1 MVRHAKRPHR
11 RYRRRRRGNR
21 KVATVGTVKRM
32 FARKVETKQTVL
44 YPGDLAMANRYV
56 YCYRPLYN
64 IAKGTNANERL
75 GSSISNVNVRMALA
89 YTHLG
94 LNSTGDTR
102 LSTGSLFRVMVVK
115 SLRDLSGV
123 ATSATVWSSITASAP
138 GDNLHLISDSRQP
151 ASSLLDPATDT
162 RLVKQFWL
170 RASNPTTALISGD
183 TVFKQLS
190 FNIPKFDYDESAG
203 TARSAWNYYVLVVC
217 QSSKD
222 VGLGHQTGTLQ
233 SQFLIRWKDA

>member
-1 MVRHAKRPHR
+1 MSWCVCVSEDFLPILKKRKKIFFLARFKQTLQNGPSRKNVHTAVTAVAVAETVRLQRSE
-11 RYRRRRRGNR
+11 
-21 KVATVGTVKRM
+21 TVKRM

-151 ASSLLDPATDT
+151 ASSLLI
-162 RLVKQFWL
+162 RLRILTCKTVL
-170 RASNPTTALISGD
+170 ASCQQS
-183 TVFKQLS
+183 
-190 FNIPKFDYDESAG
+190 YDR
-203 TARSAWNYYVLVVC
+203 TY
-217 QSSKD
+217 
-222 VGLGHQTGTLQ
+222 
-233 SQFLIRWKDA
+233 

>member
-1 MVRHAKRPHR
+1 
-11 RYRRRRRGNR
+11 
-21 KVATVGTVKRM
+21 
-32 FARKVETKQTVL
+32 
-44 YPGDLAMANRYV
+44 
-56 YCYRPLYN
+56 
-64 IAKGTNANERL
+64 
-75 GSSISNVNVRMALA
+75 MALA

-183 TVFKQLS
+183 TVSNNCLLTFPSSITMRALELLVLHGTIMFSLCANHRKMLVS
-190 FNIPKFDYDESAG
+190 VIKRELFNPNSSSVGRMPK
-203 TARSAWNYYVLVVC
+203 
-217 QSSKD
+217 KIK
-222 VGLGHQTGTLQ
+222 
-233 SQFLIRWKDA
+233 LIFF